1 MDFLK
6 PEDYV
11 DACEGYDYV
20 GRNEDWEE
28 LEYLGGD
35 YPSYTRVYKTIR
47 RRCAEQRSIVDTGRD
62 SKL

>member
-47 RRCAEQRSIVDTGRD
+47 RRCAEQRNIVDTGRD